1 MNKNNLAFMPSEPSP
16 PVPERSMQDAFVQD
30 GFALLRGAL
39 GSAVRAQAKA
49 HMSEYLSTLLG
60 RKVDY
65 CDGFLAAMAKCPQY
79 LVQEG
84 IGEKLAQAGIY
95 QEILRSP
102 DLNRALLELLG
113 PDLSFSPDQ
122 IVAAVAGVED
132 GYYKKRLH
140 QEIWSGTGINAVF
153 VWAPLALEPGMGGVD
168 FIPGS
173 HNWGLVPHREREP
186 SELPDECQYITPP
199 QVEEGDVVVFHA
211 LTLHRS
217 ADHTHERPRFALPFA
232 VRNYLHTP
240 TNHEHLR
247 TWIPYRHSPV
257 SRVQKQLGNRYL
269 TPFRTLGNSRDV
281 WQQEKLS
288 DYFDGAA

>member
-132 GYYKKRLH
+132 GYYKKDCIRKFGRAPESMRSLFGRRSRLSPEWGALILSRAH
-140 QEIWSGTGINAVF
+140 TIGASFPIEKENPVNYRTNANI
-153 VWAPLALEPGMGGVD
+153 L
-168 FIPGS
+168 
-173 HNWGLVPHREREP
+173 
-186 SELPDECQYITPP
+186 PP

-247 TWIPYRHSPV
+247 IWIPYRHSPV